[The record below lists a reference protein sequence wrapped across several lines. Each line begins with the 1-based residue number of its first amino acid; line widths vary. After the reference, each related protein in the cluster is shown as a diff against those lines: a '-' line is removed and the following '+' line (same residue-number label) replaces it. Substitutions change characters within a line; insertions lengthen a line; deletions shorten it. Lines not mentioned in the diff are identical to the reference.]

1 MIRLE
6 NINKTY
12 QTSNGPFQVID
23 SVSLEVKEG
32 EIYGIIGFSGA
43 GKSTLLRCINLLER
57 PDSGS
62 VFISGEDL
70 MTLAKKQL
78 LQRRLGM
85 GMIFQDFNLIG
96 NRTVY
101 ENVSFPLEIAGIAKQ
116 EQKERIHKSLDIVG
130 LGDKAQAYPAKLS
143 GGQKQRVAIAR
154 TIAARPKLLLCD
166 EPTSA
171 LDPQTT
177 NGILCFLK
185 RLNAEMGITIVIVT
199 HEMAVVRS
207 ICNRVSVM
215 EAGKLVETID
225 LSGKQITP
233 RSKIAQFLFERDS
246 AYTQL
251 GAAANVS

>member
-12 QTSNGPFQVID
+12 QTSNGPFQVIN

-57 PDSGS
+57 PDSGR
-62 VFISGEDL
+62 VIIKGEDL
-70 MTLAKKQL
+70 MTLPKKHL

-101 ENVSFPLEIAGIAKQ
+101 ENVSFPLEIAGIAKP
-116 EQKERIHKSLDIVG
+116 EQKERICKSLDIVG
-130 LGDKAQAYPAKLS
+130 LSDKARDYPAKLS

-154 TIAARPKLLLCD
+154 TIASRPKLLLCD

-177 NGILCFLK
+177 KGILGFLK
-185 RLNAEMGITIVIVT
+185 RLNEEMGITIVIVT

-215 EAGKLVETID
+215 ENGKLVETID
-225 LSGKQITP
+225 LSGEQIVP
-233 RSKIAQFLFERDS
+233 CSKIAQFLFDRDV
-246 AYTQL
+246 AYSPIGET
-251 GAAANVS
+251 ANVS